1 MRIGSLFA
9 GIGGFDLGFERAGFA
24 VSWQVEKDAYCQQVL
39 AKHWPHVPRFSDV
52 RDCGRHNLEPVDV
65 ITGGFPCQDLSA
77 AGKMAGLDGEQSGLW
92 REMLRIVGEVRPRYV
107 VMENV
112 TMLLVRGLDRI
123 LGSLAELGYGA
134 EWHLVQACDVGAPH
148 RRGRIWIVADA
159 DSQGQLSETGTERKV
174 WGRIDH
180 SREKGER
187 ENVADAMLTRLQ
199 GFAGHECSGKESRP
213 IDEGAIRPV
222 AEGSIC
228 ERTTSGWWDI
238 EPDVGRVAH
247 GVPKRMDRL
256 KGLGN
261 ALVPQIAEMIAL
273 EIRHKAT
280 A

>member
-112 TMLLVRGLDRI
+112 TMLLIRGIDRI

-159 DSQGQLSETGTERKV
+159 DSQGQLQEKGTERKV

-199 GFAGHECSGKESRP
+199 GFAGHECFGKESRP

-228 ERTTSGWWDI
+228 DRTTSGWWDI

>member
-24 VSWQVEKDAYCQQVL
+24 VSWQVEKDKYCQRVL
-39 AKHWPHVPRFSDV
+39 AKHWPHVPRFTDV

-92 REMLRIVGEVRPRYV
+92 REMLRIVGEVRPRFV

-159 DSQGQLSETGTERKV
+159 DSQGQLQEKGTERKV

-180 SREKGER
+180 SGPKGER
-187 ENVADAMLTRLQ
+187 ENVADAMFTRLQ
-199 GFAGHECSGKESRP
+199 GFAGYECSGKESRP
-213 IDEGAIRPV
+213 INEGASRPV

>member
-112 TMLLVRGLDRI
+112 TMLLIRGIDRI

-159 DSQGQLSETGTERKV
+159 DSQGQLQEKGTERKV

-180 SREKGER
+180 SGEKGER
-187 ENVADAMLTRLQ
+187 ENVANAMLTRLQ
-199 GFAGHECSGKESRP
+199 GFAGHECSGEESRP

-228 ERTTSGWWDI
+228 DRTTSGWWDI

>member
-112 TMLLVRGLDRI
+112 TMLLIRGIDRI

-199 GFAGHECSGKESRP
+199 GFAGHECFGKESRP
-213 IDEGAIRPV
+213 IDEGASRPV

>member
-24 VSWQVEKDAYCQQVL
+24 VSWQVEKDKYCQRVL
-39 AKHWPHVPRFSDV
+39 AKHWPHVPRFTDV

-92 REMLRIVGEVRPRYV
+92 REMLRIVGEVRPRFV

-148 RRGRIWIVADA
+148 RRGRIWI
-159 DSQGQLSETGTERKV
+159 
-174 WGRIDH
+174 
-180 SREKGER
+180 
-187 ENVADAMLTRLQ
+187 VADAMLTRLQ